1 MAVRL
6 VVNGV
11 LHLTDTDPET
21 PLLWVLRGEVGDRS
35 VKYGCGAEQ
44 CGACRVLVEGRPAW
58 SCAAALGEVANRE
71 ITTPAGLAGDRAG
84 AAVQQALLSH
94 NAGQCGYCLPGI
106 AVTLTD
112 LVRRGGAHDA
122 AGVRAALDH
131 HLCRCGAHPRIVR
144 AALDALASSGEA
156 ADGHADRAG
165 RGRPPSGRRHR
176 RRTWRSWRSGR
187 PAGPA
192 DWGRWPRCPS
202 STAGCASPPAT
213 GWRCASARSSWAR
226 AS

>member
-1 MAVRL
+1 M
-6 VVNGV
+6 
-11 LHLTDTDPET
+11 DSDPET
-21 PLLWVLRGEVGDRS
+21 PLLWVLRGEVADRS

-58 SCAAALGEVANRE
+58 SCALPLSEVASRE

-122 AGVRAALDH
+122 AGVRAALVHDAFTAQAA
-131 HLCRCGAHPRIVR
+131 RAHNDANMLSIGERLVR
-144 AALDALASSGEA
+144 REDALAILDA
-156 ADGHADRAG
+156 WLATPFDGGRHA
-165 RGRPPSGRRHR
+165 RRIALIDN
-176 RRTWRSWRSGR
+176 G
-187 PAGPA
+187 
-192 DWGRWPRCPS
+192 
-202 STAGCASPPAT
+202 
-213 GWRCASARSSWAR
+213 
-226 AS
+226 